1 MRDVTK
7 ILFQKHLLCGEEI
20 MIRNDDQKVGKGEI
34 ADQGDWTG
42 MFGFLAAGNKQAT
55 LITF

>member
-1 MRDVTK
+1 MRDATK

-20 MIRNDDQKVGKGEI
+20 MIRYQKVGEAEI

>member
-1 MRDVTK
+1 MRDATK
-7 ILFQKHLLCGEEI
+7 ILFQKHLLCGKEI
-20 MIRNDDQKVGKGEI
+20 MIRNDDQKVGEI